1 MRKGDKY
8 NIYKCTVKFLLLIQT
23 NESYAKRLLYS
34 TAVLAALA
42 LGSCSNDETLNGGL
56 PETTGTNQVIEIS
69 VANAGSGLTTRA
81 GRPLLSSEAKQTI
94 ENVKI
99 IVCDESGNI
108 KADTL
113 ITDWTTVSE
122 AYNDASGHG
131 QKVRFTLGK
140 ANALEQGTT
149 YTVYAFGYHGKD
161 SDTPYD
167 SQYTVGEQS
176 TALNEYLKTVGN
188 GQKWDNDQKKA
199 VEDNTE
205 TVKTFS
211 ENFTIKNTS
220 VDNAEELFAGSA
232 EITVD
237 ENGNFSQGVTLHR
250 QVAGMFTYAYNVPY
264 FKDAK
269 YLKVY
274 ASQENQA
281 LVLGSFYSKVLGNN
295 GTNNVLE
302 NVVNGTDTQDTE
314 TLLYQIDLTQWFKD
328 IVDVNNDGIIDTYGY
343 TNNNGVLE
351 ENSTANWQKPTTG
364 DKFTNVTLVKGSV
377 FGGEFLIPFKAKSN
391 TQTLTLKLTNE
402 SGTTLRTWTIKLP
415 STQVI
420 SSGTLTSWNSTSGSG
435 SWSTENSVTETQ
447 ETYSILRNHLY
458 GIGKKTA
465 EGDGTDDK
473 EDPDGPDGPDNPQD
487 LTTKQDILLQVNDN
501 WEMIHQMEVD

>member
-1 MRKGDKY
+1 M
-8 NIYKCTVKFLLLIQT
+8 Q
-23 NESYAKRLLYS
+23 KRLLYS

-56 PETTGTNQVIEIS
+56 PETTEASQVIEIS

-99 IVCDESGNI
+99 IVCDGSGNI

-122 AYNDASGHG
+122 AYDDASGHG
-131 QKVRFTLGK
+131 RKVRFTLGGS
-140 ANALEQGTT
+140 NAELTASNT

-161 SDTPYD
+161 DATAYD
-167 SQYTVGEQS
+167 SQYTVGENN

-188 GQKWDNDQKKA
+188 GQKWESNN
-199 VEDNTE
+199 VTTNSEE

-211 ENFTIKNTS
+211 ADFVIKNGESTT
-220 VDNAEELFAGSA
+220 DKNAEELFAGSA

-281 LVLGSFYSKVLGNN
+281 LVLGKFYSKVLGNN
-295 GTNNVLE
+295 GTGNVLE

-314 TLLYQIDLTQWFKD
+314 TLLYQIDLTQWFTN

-343 TNNNGVLE
+343 TNNGGELT
-351 ENSTANWQKPTTG
+351 ENTGSVNWHRPSG
-364 DKFTNVTLVKGSV
+364 GIFGNVTLVKGSV

-420 SSGTLTSWNSTSGSG
+420 SSGTLTSWDTSDGG
-435 SWSTENSVTETQ
+435 KWSTASSVTETQ
-447 ETYSILRNHLY
+447 EAYSILRNHLY

-465 EGDGTDDK
+465 EGNGTDK
-473 EDPDGPDGPDNPQD
+473 EDPDEEPDGPDNPQD

>member
-1 MRKGDKY
+1 M
-8 NIYKCTVKFLLLIQT
+8 Q
-23 NESYAKRLLYS
+23 KRLLYS

-56 PETTGTNQVIEIS
+56 PETTGTSQVIEIS

-113 ITDWTTVSE
+113 ITDWTNVSE

-131 QKVRFTLGK
+131 QKVRFTLGGS
-140 ANALEQGTT
+140 NAELTGAAGGTK

-161 SDTPYD
+161 SDTDYD
-167 SQYTVGEQS
+167 SQYTVGDS
-176 TALNEYLKTVGN
+176 NTPLNEYLKTVGN
-188 GQKWDNDQKKA
+188 GQKWESNN
-199 VEDNTE
+199 VTTNSEE
-205 TVKTFS
+205 TVNTFS
-211 ENFTIKNTS
+211 ADFVIKNGESTT
-220 VDNAEELFAGSA
+220 DKNAEELFAGSA

-281 LVLGSFYSKVLGNN
+281 LVLGSFYSKVLGSN
-295 GTNNVLE
+295 GTGNVLE

-314 TLLYQIDLTQWFKD
+314 TLLYQIDLDQWFTN
-328 IVDVNNDGIIDTYGY
+328 IVDVNNDGIIDTYGFD
-343 TNNNGVLE
+343 NNNGVLE
-351 ENSTANWQKPTTG
+351 ENSTANWQKPS
-364 DKFTNVTLVKGSV
+364 DFTSVTLVKGSV
-377 FGGEFLIPFKAKSN
+377 FGGEFLIPFKAKSGA
-391 TQTLTLKLTNE
+391 QTLTLKLTN
-402 SGTTLRTWTIKLP
+402 SDGNTVFRTWTVKLP
-415 STQVI
+415 DNQLI
-420 SSGTLTSWNSTSGSG
+420 KSGTLTSWTGTSTSG
-435 SWSTENSVTETQ
+435 SWSTDNSVTESQ
-447 ETYSILRNHLY
+447 EAYSILRNHLY

-465 EGDGTDDK
+465 EGNGTDK
-473 EDPDGPDGPDNPQD
+473 EDPDPDGPDNPQD

-501 WEMIHQMEVD
+501 WEVIHQMEVD

>member
-1 MRKGDKY
+1 M
-8 NIYKCTVKFLLLIQT
+8 Q
-23 NESYAKRLLYS
+23 KRLLYS

-56 PETTGTNQVIEIS
+56 PETTGASQVIEIS

-99 IVCDESGNI
+99 IVCDGSGNI

-122 AYNDASGHG
+122 AYDDASGHG
-131 QKVRFTLGK
+131 RKVRFTLGGS
-140 ANALEQGTT
+140 NAELTASNT

-161 SDTPYD
+161 DATAYD
-167 SQYTVGEQS
+167 SQYTVGENN

-188 GQKWDNDQKKA
+188 GQKWDT
-199 VEDNTE
+199 NTVTTNSE
-205 TVKTFS
+205 ESVTTFS

-220 VDNAEELFAGSA
+220 DDNAEELFAGSA

-237 ENGNFSQGVTLHR
+237 KNGNFSQGVTLHR

-281 LVLGSFYSKVLGNN
+281 LVLGKFYSKVLSNN

-314 TLLYQIDLTQWFKD
+314 TLLYQIDLTQWFTS

-343 TNNNGVLE
+343 TNNSGELT
-351 ENSTANWQKPTTG
+351 ENSTANWHRPTG
-364 DKFTNVTLVKGSV
+364 DKFTSVTLVKGSV
-377 FGGEFLIPFKAKSN
+377 FGGEFLIPFKAKSGA
-391 TQTLTLKLTNE
+391 QTLTLKLTNE

-420 SSGTLTSWNSTSGSG
+420 SSGTLTSWNGTSGSG
-435 SWSTENSVTETQ
+435 SWSTAEGSVTETQ
-447 ETYSILRNHLY
+447 KAYSILRNHLY

>member
-1 MRKGDKY
+1 M
-8 NIYKCTVKFLLLIQT
+8 Q
-23 NESYAKRLLYS
+23 KRLLYS

-56 PETTGTNQVIEIS
+56 PETTGASQVIEIS

-99 IVCDESGNI
+99 IVCDGSGNI

-131 QKVRFTLGK
+131 RKVRFTLGGS
-140 ANALEQGTT
+140 NAELSASTT

-161 SDTPYD
+161 SDSPYD
-167 SQYTVGEQS
+167 SQYKVGE

-188 GQKWDNDQKKA
+188 GQKWESNSVIQNREES
-199 VEDNTE
+199 VT
-205 TVKTFS
+205 TFR

-220 VDNAEELFAGSA
+220 DDNAEELFAGSA

-269 YLKVY
+269 YLKIY

-295 GTNNVLE
+295 GTGNVLE
-302 NVVNGTDTQDTE
+302 NVVNGTDTKDSE
-314 TLLYQIDLTQWFKD
+314 TLLYQIDLTQWFTS
-328 IVDVNNDGIIDTYGY
+328 IVDVNNDGIIDTYGFD
-343 TNNNGVLE
+343 NNNGVLK
-351 ENSTANWQKPTTG
+351 ENTTANWQKPES
-364 DKFTNVTLVKGSV
+364 FTSVTLVKGSV
-377 FGGEFLIPFKAKSN
+377 FGGEFLIPFKAKSGA
-391 TQTLTLKLTNE
+391 QTLTLKLTDDG
-402 SGTTLRTWTIKLP
+402 GTTVFRTWTVKLP
-415 STQVI
+415 DNQVI
-420 SSGTLTSWNSTSGSG
+420 SNGILTSWNGTSSSG
-435 SWSTENSVTETQ
+435 SWSTAEGSVTESQ
-447 ETYSILRNHLY
+447 EAYSILRNHLY

-465 EGDGTDDK
+465 EGDGSDK
-473 EDPDGPDGPDNPQD
+473 EDPEPDGPDNPQD

>member
-1 MRKGDKY
+1 M
-8 NIYKCTVKFLLLIQT
+8 Q
-23 NESYAKRLLYS
+23 KRLLYS

-56 PETTGTNQVIEIS
+56 PETTGASQVIEIS

-99 IVCDESGNI
+99 IICDESGSI

-113 ITDWTTVSE
+113 ITDWTNVSE
-122 AYNDASGHG
+122 TYSDASGHG
-131 QKVRFTLGK
+131 RKVRFTLGSGS
-140 ANALEQGTT
+140 NAKLTGAAGGTT

-161 SDTPYD
+161 SGSSYD
-167 SQYTVGEQS
+167 SQYTAGTS
-176 TALNEYLKTVGN
+176 NAALNKYLKTVGN
-188 GQKWDNDQKKA
+188 GQKWDNDQKN
-199 VEDNTE
+199 VVDDNTE
-205 TVKTFS
+205 AVKTFS

-220 VDNAEELFAGSA
+220 DDNAEELFAGSA
-232 EITVD
+232 EITVN
-237 ENGNFSQGVTLHR
+237 EKGNFSQGVTLHR

-281 LVLGSFYSKVLGNN
+281 LVLGKFYSKVLGNN

-302 NVVNGTDTQDTE
+302 NVVNGTDTQDSE
-314 TLLYQIDLTQWFKD
+314 TLLYQIDLTQWFTN

-343 TNNNGVLE
+343 TNTDGVLT
-351 ENSTANWQKPTTG
+351 ENTSSVNWHRPSG
-364 DKFTNVTLVKGSV
+364 GIFGNVTLVKGSV
-377 FGGEFLIPFKAKSN
+377 FGGEFLIPFKAKSGA
-391 TQTLTLKLTNE
+391 QTLTLKLTN
-402 SGTTLRTWTIKLP
+402 SDGNTVFRTWTVKLP
-415 STQVI
+415 DNQVI
-420 SSGTLTSWNSTSGSG
+420 SSGTLTSWNGTSTSG
-435 SWSTENSVTETQ
+435 SWSTDNSVTESQ
-447 ETYSILRNHLY
+447 EAYSILRNHLY

-465 EGDGTDDK
+465 EGNGTDK
-473 EDPDGPDGPDNPQD
+473 EDPDPDGPDQPQD

-501 WEMIHQMEVD
+501 WEMIHQMVVD

>member
-1 MRKGDKY
+1 M
-8 NIYKCTVKFLLLIQT
+8 Q
-23 NESYAKRLLYS
+23 KRLLYS

-42 LGSCSNDETLNGGL
+42 LGSCSNDETLNGSL

-99 IVCDESGNI
+99 IVCDGSGNI

-113 ITDWTTVSE
+113 ITDWTNVSE

-140 ANALEQGTT
+140 ANALTQGTT
-149 YTVYAFGYHGKD
+149 YTVYAFGYHGTD
-161 SDTPYD
+161 SDSPYD
-167 SQYTVGEQS
+167 SQYTVGDS
-176 TALNEYLKTVGN
+176 NTPLNEYLKTVGN
-188 GQKWDNDQKKA
+188 GQKWESNN
-199 VEDNTE
+199 VTTNSEESVT
-205 TVKTFS
+205 TFS

-232 EITVD
+232 SITVD
-237 ENGNFSQGVTLHR
+237 EKGNFSQGVTLHR

-281 LVLGSFYSKVLGNN
+281 LVLGKFYSKVLGNN

-302 NVVNGTDTQDTE
+302 NVVNGTDTQDSE
-314 TLLYQIDLTQWFKD
+314 TLLYQIDLTQWFTN
-328 IVDVNNDGIIDTYGY
+328 IVDVNNDGIIDTYGFD
-343 TNNNGVLE
+343 NNSGELT
-351 ENSTANWQKPTTG
+351 ENSTANWHRPTG

-420 SSGTLTSWNSTSGSG
+420 SSGTLTSWDTSDGG
-435 SWSTENSVTETQ
+435 KWSTASSVTETQ
-447 ETYSILRNHLY
+447 EAYSILRNHLY
-458 GIGKKTA
+458 GIGKKTT
-465 EGDGTDDK
+465 EGDGTDK
-473 EDPDGPDGPDNPQD
+473 EDPDPDGPDNPQD

>member
-1 MRKGDKY
+1 M
-8 NIYKCTVKFLLLIQT
+8 Q
-23 NESYAKRLLYS
+23 KRLLYS

-56 PETTGTNQVIEIS
+56 PETTGTSQVIEIS

-99 IVCDESGNI
+99 IVCDGSGNI

-131 QKVRFTLGK
+131 RKVRFTLGSGS
-140 ANALEQGTT
+140 NAKLTGAAGGTT
-149 YTVYAFGYHGKD
+149 YTVYAFGYHGTD
-161 SDTPYD
+161 SGESYD
-167 SQYTVGEQS
+167 SQYKVGE
-176 TALNEYLKTVGN
+176 TALNKYLKTVGN
-188 GQKWDNDQKKA
+188 GQKWDT
-199 VEDNTE
+199 NTVTTNSE
-205 TVKTFS
+205 ESVTTFS

-232 EITVD
+232 SITVD
-237 ENGNFSQGVTLHR
+237 DKGNFSQGVTLHR

-281 LVLGSFYSKVLGNN
+281 LVLGKFYSKVLGNN

-302 NVVNGTDTQDTE
+302 NVVNGTDTQDSE
-314 TLLYQIDLTQWFKD
+314 TLLYQIDLTQWFTN

-351 ENSTANWQKPTTG
+351 ENSTANWHRPTG
-364 DKFTNVTLVKGSV
+364 DKFTSVTLVKGSV
-377 FGGEFLIPFKAKSN
+377 FGGEFLIPFKAKSGA
-391 TQTLTLKLTNE
+391 QTLTLKLTNE

-420 SSGTLTSWNSTSGSG
+420 SSGTLTSWDTSDGG
-435 SWSTENSVTETQ
+435 KWSTASSVTESQ

-465 EGDGTDDK
+465 EGNGTDK
-473 EDPDGPDGPDNPQD
+473 EDPDPDGPDVPQD

-501 WEMIHQMEVD
+501 WEMIHQMVVD

>member
-1 MRKGDKY
+1 M
-8 NIYKCTVKFLLLIQT
+8 Q
-23 NESYAKRLLYS
+23 KRLLYS

-56 PETTGTNQVIEIS
+56 PETTGASQVIEIS

-99 IVCDESGNI
+99 IVCDGSGNI

-131 QKVRFTLGK
+131 RKVRFTLGGS
-140 ANALEQGTT
+140 NAELTASNT
-149 YTVYAFGYHGKD
+149 YTVYAFGYHGTD
-161 SDTPYD
+161 SGESYD
-167 SQYTVGEQS
+167 SQYKVGE

-188 GQKWDNDQKKA
+188 GQKWNTNTVTTNDA
-199 VEDNTE
+199 E
-205 TVKTFS
+205 TVKTF
-211 ENFTIKNTS
+211 NKDFVIKNGESTT
-220 VDNAEELFAGSA
+220 DKNAEELFAGSA

-237 ENGNFSQGVTLHR
+237 DKGNFSQGVTLHR

-274 ASQENQA
+274 ASQENKS

-295 GTNNVLE
+295 GTGNALE
-302 NVVNGTDTQDTE
+302 NVVNGTDTQDNE
-314 TLLYQIDLTQWFKD
+314 TLLYQIDLTQWFTN

-343 TNNNGVLE
+343 TNNSGELT
-351 ENSTANWQKPTTG
+351 ENSTANWQKPSG
-364 DKFTNVTLVKGSV
+364 FTSVTLVKGSV
-377 FGGEFLIPFKAKSN
+377 FGGEFLIPFKAKSGA
-391 TQTLTLKLTNE
+391 QTLTLKLTN
-402 SGTTLRTWTIKLP
+402 SDGNTVFRTWTVKLP
-415 STQVI
+415 TDQVI
-420 SSGTLTSWNSTSGSG
+420 KSGTLTSWNVTSGSG
-435 SWSTENSVTETQ
+435 SWSTDNSVTESQ
-447 ETYSILRNHLY
+447 EAYSILRNHLY

-465 EGDGTDDK
+465 EGDGTTDK
-473 EDPDGPDGPDNPQD
+473 EDPDPDGPDQPQD

>member
-1 MRKGDKY
+1 M
-8 NIYKCTVKFLLLIQT
+8 Q
-23 NESYAKRLLYS
+23 KRLLYS

-56 PETTGTNQVIEIS
+56 PETTGASQVIEIS

-99 IVCDESGNI
+99 IICDESGNI

-113 ITDWTTVSE
+113 ITDWTAVSK
-122 AYNDASGHG
+122 AYDDASGHG
-131 QKVRFTLGK
+131 RKVRFTLGGS
-140 ANALEQGTT
+140 NAELSASTT

-161 SDTPYD
+161 SDSPYD

-188 GQKWDNDQKKA
+188 RQKWEGNS
-199 VEDNTE
+199 VTTNSEESVTI
-205 TVKTFS
+205 FS

-220 VDNAEELFAGSA
+220 DDNAEELFAGSA
-232 EITVD
+232 SITVD
-237 ENGNFSQGVTLHR
+237 KKGNFSQGVTLHR

-281 LVLGSFYSKVLGNN
+281 LVLGKFYSEVLDNN
-295 GTNNVLE
+295 GTGNGLE
-302 NVVNGTDTQDTE
+302 NVVNGTDTQDSE
-314 TLLYQIDLTQWFKD
+314 TLLYQIDLTQWFKK

-343 TNNNGVLE
+343 TNNSGELT
-351 ENSTANWQKPTTG
+351 ENSTANWQKPS
-364 DKFTNVTLVKGSV
+364 DFTNVTLVKGSV
-377 FGGEFLIPFKAKSN
+377 FGGEFLIPFKAKSGA
-391 TQTLTLKLTNE
+391 QTLTLKLTNE
-402 SGTTLRTWTIKLP
+402 GGTTLRTWTIKLP

-420 SSGTLTSWNSTSGSG
+420 SNGTLTSWDTSEGG
-435 SWSTENSVTETQ
+435 KWSTAEGSVTETQ
-447 ETYSILRNHLY
+447 EAYSILRNHLY

-465 EGDGTDDK
+465 EGDGMDK
-473 EDPDGPDGPDNPQD
+473 EDPDTDPDGPDQPQD

>member
-1 MRKGDKY
+1 M
-8 NIYKCTVKFLLLIQT
+8 Q
-23 NESYAKRLLYS
+23 KRLLYS

-56 PETTGTNQVIEIS
+56 PETTGASQVIEIS

-99 IVCDESGNI
+99 IICDESGSI

-131 QKVRFTLGK
+131 RKVRFTLGGS
-140 ANALEQGTT
+140 NAELTASNT
-149 YTVYAFGYHGKD
+149 YTVYAFGYHGTD
-161 SDTPYD
+161 SGESYD
-167 SQYTVGEQS
+167 SQYKVGE

-188 GQKWDNDQKKA
+188 GQKWESGTNSSVTDNA
-199 VEDNTE
+199 E
-205 TVKTFS
+205 TVKTF
-211 ENFTIKNTS
+211 NKDFVIKNGESTT
-220 VDNAEELFAGSA
+220 DKNAEELFAGSA

-237 ENGNFSQGVTLHR
+237 DKGNFSQGVTLHR

-274 ASQENQA
+274 ASQENKS

-302 NVVNGTDTQDTE
+302 NVVNGTDTQDSE
-314 TLLYQIDLTQWFKD
+314 TLLYQIDLTQWFTN
-328 IVDVNNDGIIDTYGY
+328 IVDVNNDGIIDTYGFD
-343 TNNNGVLE
+343 NNNGVLE
-351 ENSTANWQKPTTG
+351 ENSTANWKKPS
-364 DKFTNVTLVKGSV
+364 DFTSVTLVKGSV

-391 TQTLTLKLTNE
+391 TQTLTLKLTN
-402 SGTTLRTWTIKLP
+402 SDGNTVFRTWTVKLP
-415 STQVI
+415 DNQLI
-420 SSGTLTSWNSTSGSG
+420 KSGTLTSWTGTSTSG
-435 SWSTENSVTETQ
+435 SWSTDNSVTESQ
-447 ETYSILRNHLY
+447 EAYSILRNHLY

-465 EGDGTDDK
+465 EGNGTDK
-473 EDPDGPDGPDNPQD
+473 EDPDPDGPDNPQD

>member
-1 MRKGDKY
+1 M
-8 NIYKCTVKFLLLIQT
+8 Q
-23 NESYAKRLLYS
+23 KRLLYS

-56 PETTGTNQVIEIS
+56 PETTGASQVIEIS

-99 IVCDESGNI
+99 IVCASDGTI

-113 ITDWTTVSE
+113 ITNWTNVSE
-122 AYNDASGHG
+122 IYNDASGHG
-131 QKVRFTLGK
+131 RKVRFTLGSGS
-140 ANALEQGTT
+140 NAKLTGTEEGT
-149 YTVYAFGYHGKD
+149 KYTIYAFGYHGKD
-161 SDTPYD
+161 SDSPYD
-167 SQYTVGEQS
+167 SQYTAGTS
-176 TALNEYLKTVGN
+176 NAALNKYLKTVGN
-188 GQKWDNDQKKA
+188 GKKWDNDQKKA
-199 VEDNTE
+199 VDDNTE
-205 TVKTFS
+205 AVKTFS

-220 VDNAEELFAGSA
+220 DDNAEELFAGSA

-237 ENGNFSQGVTLHR
+237 EKGNFRQGITLHR

-264 FKDAK
+264 FSDAK

-281 LVLGSFYSKVLGNN
+281 LVLGSFYSKVLGSN
-295 GTNNVLE
+295 GTGNVLE
-302 NVVNGTDTQDTE
+302 NVVNGTDTQDQK
-314 TLLYQIDLTQWFKD
+314 TLLYQIDLDQWFTN

-343 TNNNGVLE
+343 TDAGGSWTEDKGSV
-351 ENSTANWQKPTTG
+351 NWKKPS
-364 DKFTNVTLVKGSV
+364 DFTSVTLVKGSV
-377 FGGEFLIPFKAKSN
+377 FGGEFLIPFKAKLGA
-391 TQTLTLKLTNE
+391 QTLTLKLTNE

-420 SSGTLTSWNSTSGSG
+420 SSGTLTSWNGTSSSG
-435 SWSTENSVTETQ
+435 SWSTDNSVTESQ
-447 ETYSILRNHLY
+447 EAYSILRNHLY

-465 EGDGTDDK
+465 EGNGTDK
-473 EDPDGPDGPDNPQD
+473 EDPDPDGPDTPQD
-487 LTTKQDILLQVNDN
+487 LNTKQEIQLQVNDN
-501 WEMIHQMEVD
+501 WEVIHQMVVD

>member
-1 MRKGDKY
+1 M
-8 NIYKCTVKFLLLIQT
+8 Q
-23 NESYAKRLLYS
+23 KRLLYS

-56 PETTGTNQVIEIS
+56 PETTGASQVIEIS

-113 ITDWTTVSE
+113 ITDWTNVSE

-131 QKVRFTLGK
+131 QKVRFTLGGS
-140 ANALEQGTT
+140 NAELTAST
-149 YTVYAFGYHGKD
+149 AYTVYAFGYHGTD
-161 SDTPYD
+161 SDSPYD
-167 SQYTVGEQS
+167 SQYTVGDS
-176 TALNEYLKTVGN
+176 NTPLNEYLKTVGN
-188 GQKWDNDQKKA
+188 GQKWESNN
-199 VEDNTE
+199 VTTNNEE

-211 ENFTIKNTS
+211 ADFVIKNGESTT
-220 VDNAEELFAGSA
+220 DKNAEELFAGSA

-250 QVAGMFTYAYNVPY
+250 QVAGMFTYAYNIPY
-264 FKDAK
+264 FSGAK

-314 TLLYQIDLTQWFKD
+314 TLLYQIDLTQWFTN

-343 TNNNGVLE
+343 TNNSGELT
-351 ENSTANWQKPTTG
+351 ENKESANWHRPTG

-391 TQTLTLKLTNE
+391 TQTLTLKLTNND
-402 SGTTLRTWTIKLP
+402 GNTVFRTWTVKLP
-415 STQVI
+415 DNQLI
-420 SSGTLTSWNSTSGSG
+420 KSGTLTSWTGTSTSG
-435 SWSTENSVTETQ
+435 SWSTAEGSVTETQ
-447 ETYSILRNHLY
+447 EAYSILRNHLY

-465 EGDGTDDK
+465 EGNGTDK
-473 EDPDGPDGPDNPQD
+473 EDPDPDGPDNPQD

>member
-1 MRKGDKY
+1 M
-8 NIYKCTVKFLLLIQT
+8 Q
-23 NESYAKRLLYS
+23 KRLLYS

-56 PETTGTNQVIEIS
+56 PETTGASQVIEIS

-99 IVCDESGNI
+99 IVCDNSGSI

-113 ITDWTTVSE
+113 ITNWTNVSE
-122 AYNDASGHG
+122 TYSDASGHG
-131 QKVRFTLGK
+131 RKVRFTLGGS
-140 ANALEQGTT
+140 NAELSASTT
-149 YTVYAFGYHGKD
+149 YTVYAFGYHGTD
-161 SDTPYD
+161 SGESYD
-167 SQYTVGEQS
+167 SQYKVGE

-188 GQKWDNDQKKA
+188 GQKWDNNQKK
-199 VEDNTE
+199 VVDDNTE
-205 TVKTFS
+205 AVKTFS

-220 VDNAEELFAGSA
+220 DDNAEELFAGSA
-232 EITVD
+232 EITVN
-237 ENGNFSQGVTLHR
+237 EKGNFSQGVTLHR

-281 LVLGSFYSKVLGNN
+281 LVLGKFYSKVLGNN

-314 TLLYQIDLTQWFKD
+314 TLLYQIDLTQWFTN

-343 TNNNGVLE
+343 TNTDGVLT
-351 ENSTANWQKPTTG
+351 ENTSSANWHRPKTG
-364 DKFTNVTLVKGSV
+364 DKFTSVTLVKGSV
-377 FGGEFLIPFKAKSN
+377 FGGEFLIPFKAKSGA
-391 TQTLTLKLTNE
+391 QTLTLKLTNE

-420 SSGTLTSWNSTSGSG
+420 SSGTLTSWDTSDSG
-435 SWSTENSVTETQ
+435 KWSTASSVTETQ

-465 EGDGTDDK
+465 EGNGTDK
-473 EDPDGPDGPDNPQD
+473 EDPDPDGPDIPQD
-487 LTTKQDILLQVNDN
+487 LNTKQEIQLQVNDN
-501 WEMIHQMEVD
+501 WEVIHQMVVD

>member
-1 MRKGDKY
+1 M
-8 NIYKCTVKFLLLIQT
+8 Q
-23 NESYAKRLLYS
+23 KRLLYS

-56 PETTGTNQVIEIS
+56 PETTGASQVIEIS

-99 IVCDESGNI
+99 IVCDGEGNI

-122 AYNDASGHG
+122 AYDDASGHG
-131 QKVRFTLGK
+131 RKVRFTLGGS
-140 ANALEQGTT
+140 NAELTASNT
-149 YTVYAFGYHGKD
+149 YTVYAFGYHGTD
-161 SDTPYD
+161 SGESYD
-167 SQYTVGEQS
+167 SQYKVGE

-188 GQKWDNDQKKA
+188 GQKW
-199 VEDNTE
+199 ETNTVTTNNAE
-205 TVKTFS
+205 TVKTF
-211 ENFTIKNTS
+211 NKDFVIKNGESTT
-220 VDNAEELFAGSA
+220 DKNAEELFAGSA

-237 ENGNFSQGVTLHR
+237 DKGNFSQGVTLHR

-274 ASQENQA
+274 ASQENKS

-302 NVVNGTDTQDTE
+302 NVVNGTDTQDSE
-314 TLLYQIDLTQWFKD
+314 TLLYQIDLTQWFTN

-343 TNNNGVLE
+343 TNTDGVLT
-351 ENSTANWQKPTTG
+351 ENTSSVNWHRPSG
-364 DKFTNVTLVKGSV
+364 GIFGNVTLVKGSV
-377 FGGEFLIPFKAKSN
+377 FGGEFLIPFKAKSGA
-391 TQTLTLKLTNE
+391 QTLTLKLTNE
-402 SGTTLRTWTIKLP
+402 GGTTLRTWTIKLP

-420 SSGTLTSWNSTSGSG
+420 SNGTLTSWDTSDGG
-435 SWSTENSVTETQ
+435 KWSTASSVTETQ

-465 EGDGTDDK
+465 EGDGSDK
-473 EDPDGPDGPDNPQD
+473 EDPDTDPDGPDNPQD

>member
-1 MRKGDKY
+1 M
-8 NIYKCTVKFLLLIQT
+8 Q
-23 NESYAKRLLYS
+23 KRLLYS

-42 LGSCSNDETLNGGL
+42 LGSCSNDETQNGGL
-56 PETTGTNQVIEIS
+56 PETTGASQVIEIS

-81 GRPLLSSEAKQTI
+81 GRPLHSSEAKQTI

-99 IVCDESGNI
+99 IICDESRNI

-122 AYNDASGHG
+122 TYNDASGHG
-131 QKVRFTLGK
+131 RKVRFTLGGS
-140 ANALEQGTT
+140 NAELTASNT

-161 SDTPYD
+161 SDSPYD

-188 GQKWDNDQKKA
+188 GQKWEGNNVTTNDA
-199 VEDNTE
+199 E
-205 TVKTFS
+205 TVNTFS
-211 ENFTIKNTS
+211 ADFVIKNGESTT
-220 VDNAEELFAGSA
+220 DKNAEELFAGSA
-232 EITVD
+232 SITVD
-237 ENGNFSQGVTLHR
+237 EKGNFSQGVTLHR

-264 FKDAK
+264 FSGAK

-295 GTNNVLE
+295 GTGNVLE
-302 NVVNGTDTQDTE
+302 NVVNGTDTQNQK
-314 TLLYQIDLTQWFKD
+314 TLLYQIDLTQWFTQ

-343 TNNNGVLE
+343 TNNSGELT
-351 ENSTANWQKPTTG
+351 ENSTANWHKPSG
-364 DKFTNVTLVKGSV
+364 FTSVTLVKGSV
-377 FGGEFLIPFKAKSN
+377 FGGEFLIPFKAKSGA
-391 TQTLTLKLTNE
+391 QTLTLKLTN
-402 SGTTLRTWTIKLP
+402 SDGNTVFRTWTVKLP
-415 STQVI
+415 DNQLI
-420 SSGTLTSWNSTSGSG
+420 KSGTLTSWDTSEGG
-435 SWSTENSVTETQ
+435 KWSTAEGSVTETQ
-447 ETYSILRNHLY
+447 EAYSILRNHLY

-465 EGDGTDDK
+465 EGNGTDK
-473 EDPDGPDGPDNPQD
+473 EDPDPDGPDQPQD

-501 WEMIHQMEVD
+501 WEMIHQMVVD

>member
-1 MRKGDKY
+1 M
-8 NIYKCTVKFLLLIQT
+8 Q
-23 NESYAKRLLYS
+23 KRLLYS

-56 PETTGTNQVIEIS
+56 PETTGASQVIEIS

-99 IVCDESGNI
+99 IVCDGEGNI

-122 AYNDASGHG
+122 AYDDASGHG
-131 QKVRFTLGK
+131 RKVRFTLGGS
-140 ANALEQGTT
+140 NAELSASTT

-161 SDTPYD
+161 DATAYD
-167 SQYTVGEQS
+167 SQYTVGTS
-176 TALNEYLKTVGN
+176 NTALNEYLKTVGN
-188 GQKWDNDQKKA
+188 GLKWNTNTVTTNDA
-199 VEDNTE
+199 E
-205 TVKTFS
+205 TVKIF
-211 ENFTIKNTS
+211 NKDFVIKNGESTT
-220 VDNAEELFAGSA
+220 DKNAEELFAGSA

-237 ENGNFSQGVTLHR
+237 DKGNFRQGITLHR

-274 ASQENQA
+274 ASQENKS

-295 GTNNVLE
+295 GTGNALE
-302 NVVNGTDTQDTE
+302 NVVNGTDTQDNE
-314 TLLYQIDLTQWFKD
+314 TLLYQIDLTQWFTN

-343 TNNNGVLE
+343 TNNSGELT
-351 ENSTANWQKPTTG
+351 ENTSSVNWHRPSGGIFGK
-364 DKFTNVTLVKGSV
+364 VTLVKGSV
-377 FGGEFLIPFKAKSN
+377 FGGEFLIPFKAKSGA
-391 TQTLTLKLTNE
+391 QTLTLKLTNE

-420 SSGTLTSWNSTSGSG
+420 SSGTLTSWDTSNGG
-435 SWSTENSVTETQ
+435 KWSTASSVTETQ

-465 EGDGTDDK
+465 EGNGTDK
-473 EDPDGPDGPDNPQD
+473 EDPDPDGPDQPQD

>member
-1 MRKGDKY
+1 M
-8 NIYKCTVKFLLLIQT
+8 Q
-23 NESYAKRLLYS
+23 KRLLYS

-56 PETTGTNQVIEIS
+56 PETTGASQVIEIS

-99 IVCDESGNI
+99 IICDESGSI

-113 ITDWTTVSE
+113 ITDWMTNSQE
-122 AYNDASGHG
+122 YNDAGHG
-131 QKVRFTLGK
+131 RKVRFTLGSGS
-140 ANALEQGTT
+140 NAKLTGSAGGTK
-149 YTVYAFGYHGKD
+149 YTIYAFGYHGKD
-161 SDTPYD
+161 SDSPYD
-167 SQYTVGEQS
+167 SQYTAGDS
-176 TALNEYLKTVGN
+176 NTPLNEYLKTVGN
-188 GQKWDNDQKKA
+188 GQKWDTNTVATND
-199 VEDNTE
+199 EE

-220 VDNAEELFAGSA
+220 DDNAEELFAGSA
-232 EITVD
+232 EITVN
-237 ENGNFSQGVTLHR
+237 EKGNFSQGVTLHR

-264 FKDAK
+264 FSDAK

-295 GTNNVLE
+295 GTGNVLE

-314 TLLYQIDLTQWFKD
+314 TLLYQIDLSEWFTK

-343 TNNNGVLE
+343 TG
-351 ENSTANWQKPTTG
+351 TG
-364 DKFTNVTLVKGSV
+364 DSWTENQGSVNWKKPSSFNKVTLVKGSV
-377 FGGEFLIPFKAKSN
+377 FGGEFLIPFKAKTS
-391 TQTLTLKLTNE
+391 TQTLTLELTNE
-402 SGTTLRTWTIKLP
+402 SGTTLRTWTVKLP
-415 STQVI
+415 NGQVI
-420 SSGTLTSWNSTSGSG
+420 SNGTLTSWNGTSDSG
-435 SWSTENSVTETQ
+435 SWSTDNPVTESQ
-447 ETYSILRNHLY
+447 EAYSILRNHLY

-465 EGDGTDDK
+465 EGDGTDK
-473 EDPDGPDGPDNPQD
+473 EDPDPDPDGPDIPQD
-487 LTTKQDILLQVNDN
+487 LNTKQEIQLQVNDN
-501 WEMIHQMEVD
+501 WEVIHQMVVD

>member
-1 MRKGDKY
+1 M
-8 NIYKCTVKFLLLIQT
+8 Q
-23 NESYAKRLLYS
+23 KRLLYS

-42 LGSCSNDETLNGGL
+42 LGSCSNDETLNGSL
-56 PETTGTNQVIEIS
+56 PETTGASQVIEIS

-99 IVCDESGNI
+99 IVCDESGSI

-113 ITDWTTVSE
+113 ITNWTTVSE
-122 AYNDASGHG
+122 AYDDASGHG
-131 QKVRFTLGK
+131 RKVRFTLGGS
-140 ANALEQGTT
+140 NAELTASNT
-149 YTVYAFGYHGKD
+149 YTVYAFGYHGTD
-161 SDTPYD
+161 SGESYD
-167 SQYTVGEQS
+167 SQYKVGE

-188 GQKWDNDQKKA
+188 GQKWEGNS
-199 VEDNTE
+199 VTTNSEESVT
-205 TVKTFS
+205 TFS

-232 EITVD
+232 SITVD
-237 ENGNFSQGVTLHR
+237 DKGNFSQGVTLHR
-250 QVAGMFTYAYNVPY
+250 QMAGMFTYAYNVPY

-281 LVLGSFYSKVLGNN
+281 LVLGKFYSKVLGNN
-295 GTNNVLE
+295 GTGNVLE
-302 NVVNGTDTQDTE
+302 NVVNGTDTQDSE
-314 TLLYQIDLTQWFKD
+314 TLLYQIDLTQWFTS

-343 TNNNGVLE
+343 TNTDGVLT
-351 ENSTANWQKPTTG
+351 ENTSSVNWHRPSG
-364 DKFTNVTLVKGSV
+364 DKFTSVTLVKGSV
-377 FGGEFLIPFKAKSN
+377 FGGEFLIPFKAKSGA
-391 TQTLTLKLTNE
+391 QTLTLKLTNE

-420 SSGTLTSWNSTSGSG
+420 SSGTLTSWDTSDGG
-435 SWSTENSVTETQ
+435 KWSTASSVTETQ

-465 EGDGTDDK
+465 EGDGTDK
-473 EDPDGPDGPDNPQD
+473 EDPDTDPDGPDQPQD

-501 WEMIHQMEVD
+501 WEMIHQMVVD

>member
-1 MRKGDKY
+1 M
-8 NIYKCTVKFLLLIQT
+8 Q
-23 NESYAKRLLYS
+23 KRLLYS

-56 PETTGTNQVIEIS
+56 PETTGTSQVIEIS

-99 IVCDESGNI
+99 IVCDGSGNI

-131 QKVRFTLGK
+131 RKVRFTLGGS
-140 ANALEQGTT
+140 NAELTASNT

-161 SDTPYD
+161 SDSPYD
-167 SQYTVGEQS
+167 SQYTVGDS
-176 TALNEYLKTVGN
+176 NTPLNEYLKTVGN
-188 GQKWDNDQKKA
+188 GQKWDT
-199 VEDNTE
+199 NTVTTNSE
-205 TVKTFS
+205 ESVTTFS

-237 ENGNFSQGVTLHR
+237 DKGNFSQGVTLHR

-274 ASQENQA
+274 ASQENKS

-302 NVVNGTDTQDTE
+302 NVVNGTDTQDSE
-314 TLLYQIDLTQWFKD
+314 TLLYQIDLTQWFTN

-351 ENSTANWQKPTTG
+351 ENSTANWHRPTG
-364 DKFTNVTLVKGSV
+364 DKFTSVTLVKGSV
-377 FGGEFLIPFKAKSN
+377 FGGEFLIPFKAKSGA
-391 TQTLTLKLTNE
+391 QTLTLKLTDDG
-402 SGTTLRTWTIKLP
+402 GTTVFRTWTVKLP
-415 STQVI
+415 DNQVI
-420 SSGTLTSWNSTSGSG
+420 SSGTLTSWNGTSTSG
-435 SWSTENSVTETQ
+435 SWSTAEGSVTESQ

-465 EGDGTDDK
+465 EGDGTDK
-473 EDPDGPDGPDNPQD
+473 EDPDTDPDGPDVPQD

-501 WEMIHQMEVD
+501 WEMIHQMVVD

>member
-1 MRKGDKY
+1 M
-8 NIYKCTVKFLLLIQT
+8 Q
-23 NESYAKRLLYS
+23 KRLLYS

-42 LGSCSNDETLNGGL
+42 LGSCSNDETLNGSL

-99 IVCDESGNI
+99 IVCDGEGNI

-122 AYNDASGHG
+122 AYDDASGHG
-131 QKVRFTLGK
+131 RKVRFTLGGS
-140 ANALEQGTT
+140 NAELTASNT
-149 YTVYAFGYHGKD
+149 YTVYAFGYHGTD
-161 SDTPYD
+161 SND
-167 SQYTVGEQS
+167 SQYTVGNDN
-176 TALNEYLKTVGN
+176 TALNKYLKTVGN
-188 GQKWDNDQKKA
+188 GQKWDTNTVTTNDA
-199 VEDNTE
+199 E
-205 TVKTFS
+205 TVKTF
-211 ENFTIKNTS
+211 NKDFVIKNGESTT
-220 VDNAEELFAGSA
+220 DKNAEELFAGSA

-237 ENGNFSQGVTLHR
+237 EKGNFSQGVTLHR

-274 ASQENQA
+274 ASQENKS

-302 NVVNGTDTQDTE
+302 NVVNGTDTQNTE
-314 TLLYQIDLTQWFKD
+314 TLLYQIDLTQWFTS

-351 ENSTANWQKPTTG
+351 ENSTANWHRPTG
-364 DKFTNVTLVKGSV
+364 DKFTSVTLVKGSV
-377 FGGEFLIPFKAKSN
+377 FGGEFLIPFKAKSGA
-391 TQTLTLKLTNE
+391 QTLTLKLTNE

-420 SSGTLTSWNSTSGSG
+420 SSGTLTSWDTSDGG
-435 SWSTENSVTETQ
+435 KWSTASPVIETQ

-465 EGDGTDDK
+465 EGNGMDK
-473 EDPDGPDGPDNPQD
+473 EDPDPDGPDQPQD

>member
-1 MRKGDKY
+1 M
-8 NIYKCTVKFLLLIQT
+8 Q
-23 NESYAKRLLYS
+23 KRLLYS

-56 PETTGTNQVIEIS
+56 PETTGTSQVIEIS

-99 IVCDESGNI
+99 IICDESGSI

-113 ITDWTTVSE
+113 ITDWTNVSE
-122 AYNDASGHG
+122 TYSDASGHG
-131 QKVRFTLGK
+131 RKVRFTLGGS
-140 ANALEQGTT
+140 NAELTASNT
-149 YTVYAFGYHGKD
+149 YTVYAFGYHGTD
-161 SDTPYD
+161 SGESYD
-167 SQYTVGEQS
+167 SQYKVGE
-176 TALNEYLKTVGN
+176 TALNKYLKTVGN
-188 GQKWDNDQKKA
+188 GQKWDNDQKN
-199 VEDNTE
+199 VVDDNTE
-205 TVKTFS
+205 AVKTFS

-220 VDNAEELFAGSA
+220 DDNAEELFAGSA
-232 EITVD
+232 EITVN
-237 ENGNFSQGVTLHR
+237 EKGNFSQGVTLHR

-281 LVLGSFYSKVLGNN
+281 LVLGKFYSKVLGNN

-302 NVVNGTDTQDTE
+302 NVVNGTDTQDSE
-314 TLLYQIDLTQWFKD
+314 TLLYQIDLTQWFTN
-328 IVDVNNDGIIDTYGY
+328 IVDVNNDGIIDTYGFD
-343 TNNNGVLE
+343 NNNGVLE
-351 ENSTANWQKPTTG
+351 ENSTANWKKPS
-364 DKFTNVTLVKGSV
+364 DFTSVTLVKGSV
-377 FGGEFLIPFKAKSN
+377 FGGEFLIPFKAKSGA
-391 TQTLTLKLTNE
+391 QTLTLKLTN
-402 SGTTLRTWTIKLP
+402 SDGNTVFRTWTVKLP
-415 STQVI
+415 DNQLI
-420 SSGTLTSWNSTSGSG
+420 KSGTLTSWDSTSGSG

-447 ETYSILRNHLY
+447 EAYSILRNHLY

-465 EGDGTDDK
+465 EGDGTDK
-473 EDPDGPDGPDNPQD
+473 EDPDTDPDGPDVPQD

>member
-1 MRKGDKY
+1 M
-8 NIYKCTVKFLLLIQT
+8 Q
-23 NESYAKRLLYS
+23 KRLLYS
-34 TAVLAALA
+34 TTVLAALA

-56 PETTGTNQVIEIS
+56 PETTGASQVIEIS

-81 GRPLLSSEAKQTI
+81 GRPLHSSEAKQTI

-99 IVCDESGNI
+99 IICDESGNI

-113 ITDWTTVSE
+113 ITDWTNVSE
-122 AYNDASGHG
+122 KYDDTSGHG
-131 QKVRFTLGK
+131 QKVRFTLGGS
-140 ANALEQGTT
+140 NAELSASTT
-149 YTVYAFGYHGKD
+149 YTVYAFGYHGTD
-161 SDTPYD
+161 SGSSYD
-167 SQYTVGEQS
+167 SQYTVGEQN

-188 GQKWDNDQKKA
+188 GQKWESNSVTQNSEES
-199 VEDNTE
+199 VT
-205 TVKTFS
+205 TFS

-220 VDNAEELFAGSA
+220 DDNAEELFAGSA

-237 ENGNFSQGVTLHR
+237 DKGNFSQGVTLHR

-302 NVVNGTDTQDTE
+302 NVVNGTDTQNSE
-314 TLLYQIDLTQWFKD
+314 TLLYQIDLTQWFES
-328 IVDVNNDGIIDTYGY
+328 IADVNNDGIIDTYGFD
-343 TNNNGVLE
+343 NNNGVLE
-351 ENSTANWQKPTTG
+351 ENSTVNWKKPS
-364 DKFTNVTLVKGSV
+364 DFTNVTLVKGSV
-377 FGGEFLIPFKAKSN
+377 FGGEFLIPFKAKSSA
-391 TQTLTLKLTNE
+391 QTLTLKLTDDG
-402 SGTTLRTWTIKLP
+402 GTTVFRTWTVKLP
-415 STQVI
+415 TDQVI
-420 SSGTLTSWNSTSGSG
+420 SNGTLTSWDTSEGG
-435 SWSTENSVTETQ
+435 KWSTAEGSVTETQ
-447 ETYSILRNHLY
+447 EAYSTLRNHLY

-465 EGDGTDDK
+465 EGDGTDT
-473 EDPDGPDGPDNPQD
+473 EDPDPDGPDNPQD

-501 WEMIHQMEVD
+501 WEMIHQMVVD